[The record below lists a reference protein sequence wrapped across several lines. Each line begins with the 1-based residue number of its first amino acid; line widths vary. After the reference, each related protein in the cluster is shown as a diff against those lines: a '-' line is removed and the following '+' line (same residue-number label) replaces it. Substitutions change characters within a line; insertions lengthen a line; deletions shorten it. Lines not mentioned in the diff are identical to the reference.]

1 MKRFF
6 AAMLAAALSL
16 CLFCG
21 CAQDAAPKV
30 DLTDNSSNTASNDA
44 NGNTS
49 STPSSAPAD
58 DNSAPEE
65 EYSYDDDFLNADER
79 LIEKGDNYIL
89 FEIET
94 NGLFDY
100 VYAVWS
106 DSGKLLATGSNFPGP
121 LFRTFEC
128 GILGM
133 CRRLS
138 AGYHIMNYF
147 DLKNGTVSKSYEL
160 IGDFNAYEANGKI
173 FLARFEHDFE
183 NGKTFL
189 LIEDVIE
196 EKTVASYDLNVA
208 FDYYECLELEFT
220 DSDTV
225 RIKYSVFNEEYEVVD
240 TVDTSFDF

>member
-16 CLFCG
+16 CFFCG
-21 CAQDAAPKV
+21 CAQDENPKV
-30 DLTDNSSNTASNDA
+30 DLTDDSSNTASNDA
-44 NGNTS
+44 NDNTP

-89 FEIET
+89 FETDE
-94 NGLFDY
+94 LFDY

-106 DSGKLLATGSNFPGP
+106 YSGKLLASERFFPEP
-121 LFRTFEC
+121 EFRTFDG

-133 CRRLS
+133 CRHLGV
-138 AGYHIMNYF
+138 GYHIMNYF
-147 DLKNGTVSKSYEL
+147 DLKNGTVSESYEL
-160 IGDFNAYEANGKI
+160 INVFTEYAENGRI
-173 FLARFEHDFE
+173 LLARFDNDYE
-183 NGKTFL
+183 NGKTVL
-189 LIEDVIE
+189 AIESVLED
-196 EKTVASYDLNVA
+196 KTVASFELNTHPL
-208 FDYYECLELEFT
+208 YYECLELEFA
-220 DSDTV
+220 DSNTV